1 MTSLADLNN
10 SINLLTE
17 KIEGL
22 IIEVDALVNKYVTTE
37 ELEIASAK
45 IIDNIVKELSEK
57 INSCP
62 CNKDILDAVKN
73 IKVTNSTS
81 TSKDKRSLFSLT
93 RFSPPN
99 ISEDN
104 KLLKDKNKEKIEKIE
119 KVIFKQFSA
128 NKK

>member
-45 IIDNIVKELSEK
+45 IIDNIIKELSEK
-57 INSCP
+57 INNCS

-73 IKVTNSTS
+73 IKVTNTTS
-81 TSKDKRSLFSLT
+81 TSEDKRSLFGLT

-99 ISEDN
+99 LSEDN

-128 NKK
+128 NK

>member
-22 IIEVDALVNKYVTTE
+22 IIDIDALVNKYVTTE

-45 IIDNIVKELSEK
+45 IIDNIIKELSKK
-57 INSCP
+57 INNCA

-73 IKVTNSTS
+73 IKVTNTTS
-81 TSKDKRSLFSLT
+81 TSEDKRSIFGLT
-93 RFSPPN
+93 KFSPPN
-99 ISEDN
+99 LSKDS
-104 KLLKDKNKEKIEKIE
+104 KLFNFENKEKTEKMK
-119 KVIFKQFSA
+119 KVIFKQFSTD
-128 NKK
+128 KK

>member
-22 IIEVDALVNKYVTTE
+22 IIDVDALVNKYVTTE

-45 IIDNIVKELSEK
+45 IIDNIIKELSEK
-57 INSCP
+57 INNCS

-73 IKVTNSTS
+73 IKVTNTTS
-81 TSKDKRSLFSLT
+81 TSEDRRSYSGLT

-99 ISEDN
+99 LSDDSKLFNIEN
-104 KLLKDKNKEKIEKIE
+104 KEKTEKIEKI
-119 KVIFKQFSA
+119 IFKQF
-128 NKK
+128 

>member
-22 IIEVDALVNKYVTTE
+22 IIDVDALVNKYVTTE

-45 IIDNIVKELSEK
+45 YIDNIIKELSEK
-57 INSCP
+57 INNCS

-73 IKVTNSTS
+73 IKDTNTTS
-81 TSKDKRSLFSLT
+81 TSGDRRSLFQKGLT
-93 RFSPPN
+93 KFSSPN
-99 ISEDN
+99 LSKDS
-104 KLLKDKNKEKIEKIE
+104 KLFNIENKEKTEKI
-119 KVIFKQFSA
+119 IFKQFSV